1 MRNVQFAG
9 VRSYAFRNVRLDT
22 GKFPVNMIRLQHDTI
37 IARHSLWTVP

>member
-1 MRNVQFAG
+1 MKNVQFAG

-37 IARHSLWTVP
+37 ARHSLWNVP